1 MQASPGENERPL
13 SSKEDAGS
21 TLAEKNQLEKVQWEK
36 RKLSKINIFNDAV
49 TLIKHQ
55 VEKLQ
60 VYVAKQNAEL
70 ERRLK
75 EAPSMGRKSISN
87 E

>member
-49 TLIKHQ
+49 TLIK
-55 VEKLQ
+55 
-60 VYVAKQNAEL
+60 
-70 ERRLK
+70 
-75 EAPSMGRKSISN
+75 
-87 E
+87 